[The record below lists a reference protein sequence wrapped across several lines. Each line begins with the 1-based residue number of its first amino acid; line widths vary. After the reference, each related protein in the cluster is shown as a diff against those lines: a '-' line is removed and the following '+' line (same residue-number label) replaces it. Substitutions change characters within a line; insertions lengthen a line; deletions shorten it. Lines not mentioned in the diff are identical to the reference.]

1 MPLSLARVLAPRV
14 LAPRVLALALV
25 MSAFVTE
32 CAARS
37 PSAQP
42 VIVSP
47 DATTSAPAEK
57 LGLRGRTLIPLHSTL
72 IGQGGV
78 TRLNFSGALSIHN
91 ASATNVL
98 AIEKIE
104 YRSGSGQLI
113 ESYLNEPIYLKP
125 YASLQVIIAQ
135 DDVRGGTGASFT
147 VDWSIVGRVGRTLDR
162 SRHDLLHRTPQLR
175 HPLARTPRFPR
186 AMIAHA
192 QAPRRFDATAS

>member
-1 MPLSLARVLAPRV
+1 MPLSLAPRVLAPRV

-25 MSAFVTE
+25 VSAFVTE

-37 PSAQP
+37 PPPSAQP

-57 LGLRGRTLIPLHSTL
+57 LSLRGRTLIPLHSTL

-91 ASATNVL
+91 ASAKNVL

-113 ESYLNEPIYLKP
+113 ESYLNDPIYLKP
-125 YASLQVIIAQ
+125 YASLQVTIAQ

-147 VDWSIVGRVGRTLDR
+147 VDWSTSEGSDEPLIEAVMTSYTGPHSYAILSPGRRVSR
-162 SRHDLLHRTPQLR
+162 SQ
-175 HPLARTPRFPR
+175 
-186 AMIAHA
+186 
-192 QAPRRFDATAS
+192 

>member
-1 MPLSLARVLAPRV
+1 MPLSLARVLATRV
-14 LAPRVLALALV
+14 LAPRVLALALI

-37 PSAQP
+37 PPAQP

-147 VDWSIVGRVGRTLDR
+147 VDWSMSEGSDEPLIEAVMTSYTGPHSYAILSPGRRV
-162 SRHDLLHRTPQLR
+162 SR
-175 HPLARTPRFPR
+175 
-186 AMIAHA
+186 A
-192 QAPRRFDATAS
+192 Q

>member
-1 MPLSLARVLAPRV
+1 MPHRRAART
-14 LAPRVLALALV
+14 LALALV
-25 MSAFVTE
+25 LSAFVAE
-32 CAARS
+32 CAARPL

-57 LGLRGRTLIPLHSTL
+57 LAIRGRTFIPLHSTL

-91 ASATNVL
+91 ASSTNVL

-104 YRSGSGQLI
+104 YRSGSGKLI
-113 ESYLNEPIYLKP
+113 ENYLSEPIYLKP

-147 VDWSIVGRVGRTLDR
+147 VDWSNAEGSDEPLIEAVMTSYTGPHSYAILSPGRRV
-162 SRHDLLHRTPQLR
+162 SRPQ
-175 HPLARTPRFPR
+175 
-186 AMIAHA
+186 
-192 QAPRRFDATAS
+192 

>member
-1 MPLSLARVLAPRV
+1 MPLSLAPRVLAPRVLAPRV

-25 MSAFVTE
+25 VSAFVTE

-37 PSAQP
+37 PPPSAQP

-57 LGLRGRTLIPLHSTL
+57 LSLRGRTLIPLHSTL

-113 ESYLNEPIYLKP
+113 ESYLNDPIYLKP
-125 YASLQVIIAQ
+125 YASLQVLIAQ

-147 VDWSIVGRVGRTLDR
+147 VDWSTSEGSDEPLIEAVMTSYTGPHSYAILSPGRRVSR
-162 SRHDLLHRTPQLR
+162 SQ
-175 HPLARTPRFPR
+175 
-186 AMIAHA
+186 
-192 QAPRRFDATAS
+192 